1 MSMADRDWYRSEAKE
16 RHARAH
22 NSADA
27 HWAEAENRPRRPIQ
41 LRLPRRHFRL
51 PAQPVALVAALSLL
65 VVMAGRSG
73 VFGAVQQAVQPSA
86 LSPAAVPAVPFP
98 SNGYT
103 LLHVRPGPQ
112 PTAPLTLQTAPDLN
126 RRWVVT
132 LRDWSTDDLVA
143 TVYLEGNSVATVQV
157 PGGQYRLV
165 VANGEEWR
173 GDEARFGKGTEY
185 FQVSDPVALVAY
197 PDHSVGRVIYMMR
210 SANPNMRMVPT
221 TAGDFRTR

>member
-1 MSMADRDWYRSEAKE
+1 MSMADRDWYRSETRE
-16 RHARAH
+16 RHTKAH
-22 NSADA
+22 NAADA
-27 HWAEAENRPRRPIQ
+27 QWAKAENRPPRPIE
-41 LRLPRRHFRL
+41 LRLPRKQLRL
-51 PAQPVALVAALSLL
+51 PAQPVALVAVFGLL

-73 VFGAVQQAVQPSA
+73 VFGTVQQAVEHHA
-86 LSPAAVPAVPFP
+86 LSPAIIPAVPFP

-112 PTAPLTLQTAPDLN
+112 PTAPLTLQTAPNLS

-157 PGGQYRLV
+157 PGGRYRLV

-173 GDEARFGKGTEY
+173 GDETQFGNDTEY
-185 FQVSDPVALVAY
+185 FQASDPIVLVAY

-210 SANPNMRMVPT
+210 SANPNMAMIPVS
-221 TAGDFRTR
+221 ASDFRTR